1 MGIQSG
7 EKLKDVSEDD
17 KKNLNNLM
25 DFFGIGHMR
34 ERRSPLTKDSFYI
47 DNELKVS
54 EHHEENPKTDIKDVY
69 EPLDL
74 TTLYRLMKI
83 LDSLRIGEISLNEIQ
98 DEDVSVLNYLMDMEG
113 F

>member
-1 MGIQSG
+1 
-7 EKLKDVSEDD
+7 
-17 KKNLNNLM
+17 M
-25 DFFGIGHMR
+25 DIFGIGHMR
-34 ERRSPLTKDSFYI
+34 ERRSPLTKDSFFTDEEI
-47 DNELKVS
+47 KVNEHPK
-54 EHHEENPKTDIKDVY
+54 ENPKTDVKDVY

-98 DEDVSVLNYLMDMEG
+98 EEDVSVLNYLMDMEG